1 MVSDKVRYPKG
12 GGCEAT
18 VVTDGLVDYVVTRL
32 AFSVRKYQLKKEVSL
47 ILYGPTEEDG
57 SIPKKLI
64 AINTFE
70 VLCKKARGIL
80 HERSVAG
87 KELARQE
94 SVGFYENML
103 ADSTVSDS
111 IKIKARENL
120 DLIHSVAI
128 APMSI
133 VQHRVMD
140 IDKMGLTLEQKK
152 KLLEEIRASDS

>member
-1 MVSDKVRYPKG
+1 
-12 GGCEAT
+12 
-18 VVTDGLVDYVVTRL
+18 
-32 AFSVRKYQLKKEVSL
+32 
-47 ILYGPTEEDG
+47 
-57 SIPKKLI
+57 
-64 AINTFE
+64 
-70 VLCKKARGIL
+70 
-80 HERSVAG
+80 
-87 KELARQE
+87 
-94 SVGFYENML
+94 ML

-133 VQHRVMD
+133 VQHKVMD